1 MSGATGSTLEG
12 NVAKAQM
19 YLERFRA
26 SGVLHFIDGAPRAA
40 QSGRTFETS

>member
-12 NVAKAQM
+12 NVAKAEK

-26 SGVLHFIDGAPRAA
+26 SGVLNFIDGAPRSA
-40 QSGRTFETS
+40 